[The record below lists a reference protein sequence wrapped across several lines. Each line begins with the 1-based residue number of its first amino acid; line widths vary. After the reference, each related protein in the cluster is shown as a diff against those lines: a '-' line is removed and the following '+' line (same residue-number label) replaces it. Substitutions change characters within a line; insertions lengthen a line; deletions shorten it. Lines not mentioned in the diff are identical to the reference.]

1 MSGRARRDEVAPSL
15 FPFLAVLLCTM
26 GALVLILMLIVSN
39 AQATAKEIAASV
51 EAEQVSEEMVALSEE
66 MQKVRENQQKELDRK
81 QGELAHVE
89 DHINRLQDQIEE
101 LVAKYEKLAEEK
113 DKENIEQS
121 DWEKKKLELEQAI
134 AKAEDELKEKEE
146 ESKNKKPAYS
156 IIPYQGPNGTSR
168 RPIYLECV
176 ADGLII
182 QPDGY
187 KLTLRDL
194 KPPHGPGNPLD
205 AVLRAIRAHL
215 ESIDATGG
223 AAPYPLLIVRPDGI
237 RTYAMARGAMASW
250 DDQFG
255 YELVANEMTLK
266 YPKFERPIDLELNE
280 IVAQA
285 RERQIALIAAMPNR
299 MRGMLDDELGGD
311 GDSWGPIEGNGDD
324 LGDGDGEGGDL
335 VFAEDAEMIQKLP
348 DGTPLPAPG
357 PGAGASGGSGSNP
370 GAGSMALGGGARPF
384 GGNAVNL
391 GGMPGS
397 GLPTGGLPSGGMGGN
412 GGFSSAGVVGPQGYA
427 MGNGAN
433 GGGPAGMTAAGSPL
447 GSSSAGTMGLAGSNG
462 QSVVGPNGTPANQN
476 GGPGGNELTLG
487 DGGANSVGQAGE
499 ASNNAQGGPRTEAG
513 QTQSTKVANNGQP
526 ATGNYGYTTNSRT
539 GDSGSGGTSGQL
551 AQNGKANG
559 AAPPEDSVYRD
570 VQGGSD
576 SAMGPA
582 GGEGGP
588 GFTMTSSNASKSKPP
603 SKEDKN
609 AKPQN
614 NSASES
620 SGPSGSGVVVSR
632 GNDWTRQNIRG
643 TAVER
648 TIRIRCQEDRWV
660 IQPEPGQ
667 QGTKTIFLRKGLVQ
681 ARTDLSKALQ
691 GRVDSWGMALAGG
704 YWKPKVVVT
713 IDPNAQHRYE
723 QLQRVLQGSGI
734 DVTKEE
740 AQDGQKTR

>member
-51 EAEQVSEEMVALSEE
+51 EAENISQEMLALSDE
-66 MQKVRENQQKELDRK
+66 MQKVRESQQKELDRK
-81 QGELAHVE
+81 QGELAHIE
-89 DHINRLQDQIEE
+89 NHINRLHQQIED

-113 DKENIEQS
+113 DKENIEQA
-121 DWEKKKLELEQAI
+121 DWDKRRKELEAAI
-134 AKAEDELKEKEE
+134 AKAEEELKEKEE
-146 ESKNKKPAYS
+146 DHKNKKPAYS

-182 QPDGY
+182 QPDGF
-187 KLTLRDL
+187 KLSLRDL

-205 AVLRAIRAHL
+205 AVLRAIRNHL
-215 ESIDATGG
+215 EAIEATGG
-223 AAPYPLLIVRPDGI
+223 ATPYPLLIVRPDGI

-255 YELVANEMTLK
+255 YELVGNEMDLK
-266 YPKFERPIDLELNE
+266 YPGFERPMTTELEKV
-280 IVAQA
+280 VAQA

-299 MRGMLDDELGGD
+299 MRGMLDEELNGEGD
-311 GDSWGPIEGNGDD
+311 QWGPIEGNGGDGSGD
-324 LGDGDGEGGDL
+324 MGDGDGL
-335 VFAEDAEMIQKLP
+335 AFAEDAEMIQKLP
-348 DGTPLPAPG
+348 DGASAPNTNLAGTPNG
-357 PGAGASGGSGSNP
+357 TS
-370 GAGSMALGGGARPF
+370 ALGGTRELRGSTSLGGAGLSSGQAMNGGQGTFGGGAGNMSLTSGARP
-384 GGNAVNL
+384 
-391 GGMPGS
+391 S
-397 GLPTGGLPSGGMGGN
+397 TGN
-412 GGFSSAGVVGPQGYA
+412 GLNSGPFNAGNQG
-427 MGNGAN
+427 M
-433 GGGPAGMTAAGSPL
+433 
-447 GSSSAGTMGLAGSNG
+447 
-462 QSVVGPNGTPANQN
+462 
-476 GGPGGNELTLG
+476 
-487 DGGANSVGQAGE
+487 VGQATGTSNGMTGGGGE
-499 ASNNAQGGPRTEAG
+499 AGEANSEPNAELNSQSTPSGTTALANKGPQKAGEFGYTAGNAQGD
-513 QTQSTKVANNGQP
+513 
-526 ATGNYGYTTNSRT
+526 ATGASSNGKAA
-539 GDSGSGGTSGQL
+539 QM
-551 AQNGKANG
+551 AQNGKANSS
-559 AAPPEDSVYRD
+559 APPEDSIYRD

-576 SAMGPA
+576 SATGPA

-588 GFTMTSSNASKSKPP
+588 GFTMTSSNAAKSNQAG
-603 SKEDKN
+603 KEDKN
-609 AKPQN
+609 TKPQ
-614 NSASES
+614 S
-620 SGPSGSGVVVSR
+620 SSDTGPSGTGVVVSR

-681 ARTDLSKALQ
+681 AREDLSKALQ

-704 YWKPKVVVT
+704 YWKPKIVVS

-734 DVTKEE
+734 DIVTEE
-740 AQDGQKTR
+740 LPNGQKPK

>member
-1 MSGRARRDEVAPSL
+1 MSGRARRDDVAPSL

-51 EAEQVSEEMVALSEE
+51 EAEQISEEMVALSQE
-66 MQKVRENQQKELDRK
+66 MQKVRENQQLELDRK
-81 QGELAHVE
+81 QGELAHIE
-89 DHINRLQDQIEE
+89 DHINRLQRQMEE

-113 DKENIEQS
+113 DKDNVQQA
-121 DWEKKKLELEQAI
+121 DWEKKKKELEQAI
-134 AKAEDELKEKEE
+134 AEAETELKEKEE
-146 ESKNKKPAYS
+146 EAKNKKPAYS

-182 QPDGY
+182 QPDGL
-187 KLTLRDL
+187 KLSLRDL

-205 AVLRAIRAHL
+205 AVLRAIRNHL
-215 ESIDATGG
+215 ESLDASGG
-223 AAPYPLLIVRPDGI
+223 PTPYPLLIVRPDGI

-255 YELVANEMTLK
+255 YELVDHEMNLK
-266 YPKFERPIDLELNE
+266 YPRFERPIDIELEK

-299 MRGMLDDELGGD
+299 MRGMLDEEMGGE
-311 GDSWGPIEGNGDD
+311 GDSWGPIQGNSEDIGE
-324 LGDGDGEGGDL
+324 GDGGGEEL
-335 VFAEDAEMIQKLP
+335 VFSEDAEIIQKLP
-348 DGTPLPAPG
+348 DGMSSPSANSPMARSPG
-357 PGAGASGGSGSNP
+357 GDGGN
-370 GAGSMALGGGARPF
+370 GSMNGNGNMSLASGARPNMENRINPAGTISGTGF
-384 GGNAVNL
+384 PSMGLDND
-391 GGMPGS
+391 GS
-397 GLPTGGLPSGGMGGN
+397 LSG
-412 GGFSSAGVVGPQGYA
+412 AGVIGPQGYSL
-427 MGNGAN
+427 GNTQGNATGNSPFGSRTSSMNNSGSPQGSASGSSSNGEPLAVGEEGASSEVRRGDGSGTTSDGSTLASN
-433 GGGPAGMTAAGSPL
+433 KLANKERTTPSNFGYAAGS
-447 GSSSAGTMGLAGSNG
+447 SS
-462 QSVVGPNGTPANQN
+462 
-476 GGPGGNELTLG
+476 E
-487 DGGANSVGQAGE
+487 
-499 ASNNAQGGPRTEAG
+499 
-513 QTQSTKVANNGQP
+513 
-526 ATGNYGYTTNSRT
+526 
-539 GDSGSGGTSGQL
+539 GSGQGESSGQL
-551 AQNGKANG
+551 ARDGKANG
-559 AAPPEDSVYRD
+559 AAPPEDSVYRE

-588 GFTMTSSNASKSKPP
+588 GFTMTSSNATKSKPQ
-603 SKEDKN
+603 SKGDKN
-609 AKPQN
+609 AKPQEP
-614 NSASES
+614 SDT
-620 SGPSGSGVVVSR
+620 GPSGTGVVVSR
-632 GNDWTRQNIRG
+632 GSDWTRQNIRG

-704 YWKPKVVVT
+704 YWKPKIVAT
-713 IDPNAQHRYE
+713 IDPNAEHRYE

-734 DVTKEE
+734 DVTEE
-740 AQDGQKTR
+740 ESQNGQKPQ

>member
-26 GALVLILMLIVSN
+26 GALVLILMLVVSN

-51 EAEQVSEEMVALSEE
+51 EAEQVSEEMVALSNE
-66 MQKVRENQQKELDRK
+66 MQKVRENQQKELDKK

-89 DHINRLQDQIEE
+89 DHINRLQNQIED

-113 DKENIEQS
+113 DKQNIEQA
-121 DWEKKKLELEQAI
+121 DWETKKKELLDSI
-134 AKAEDELKEKEE
+134 AKAEEELKEKEDE
-146 ESKNKKPAYS
+146 AKNKKPAYS

-176 ADGLII
+176 ADGIVI
-182 QPDGY
+182 QPDGF

-194 KPPHGPGNPLD
+194 KPPYGPGNPLD
-205 AVLRAIRAHL
+205 AVLRAIRSHL
-215 ESIDATGG
+215 ESIEATGG
-223 AAPYPLLIVRPDGI
+223 STPYPLLIVRPDGI

-255 YELVANEMTLK
+255 YELVGDDLDLK
-266 YPKFERPIDLELNE
+266 YPSFERPMNTELEK
-280 IVAQA
+280 VVVQA

-299 MRGMLDDELGGD
+299 MRGMMDEEMGGD

-324 LGDGDGEGGDL
+324 LGDGTGEEGDL

-348 DGTPLPAPG
+348 DGAQLPSPG
-357 PGAGASGGSGSNP
+357 SGSGTGGMGAAGATSGLAMNQGVRPNSGNALNLGGLPNTGMPSGLTPGGGSG
-370 GAGSMALGGGARPF
+370 
-384 GGNAVNL
+384 
-391 GGMPGS
+391 
-397 GLPTGGLPSGGMGGN
+397 
-412 GGFSSAGVVGPQGYA
+412 FSSGGVVGPQGYS
-427 MGNGAN
+427 MGS
-433 GGGPAGMTAAGSPL
+433 GS
-447 GSSSAGTMGLAGSNG
+447 GSAGVGPSSLAQGGTRSGAMGLAGTNG
-462 QSVVGPNGTPANQN
+462 QNITGSGANPTGTNGMPAD
-476 GGPGGNELTLG
+476 GSEMGPGGANPDGLAG
-487 DGGANSVGQAGE
+487 D
-499 ASNNAQGGPRTEAG
+499 ASNPNAGRANDPSSKNG
-513 QTQSTKVANNGQP
+513 VANNGQTKAGEFGY
-526 ATGNYGYTTNSRT
+526 ATGSTG
-539 GDSGSGGTSGQL
+539 GDSGDSTSGQV
-551 AQNGKANG
+551 AQDGKMSG
-559 AAPPEDSVYRD
+559 QAPPEDSAYRD
-570 VQGGSD
+570 TRGGGGD

-582 GGEGGP
+582 GGEGGA
-588 GFTMTSSNASKSKPP
+588 GFTMTSKNASKASKPP
-603 SKEDKN
+603 SKEDDKN

-614 NSASES
+614 NSE
-620 SGPSGSGVVVSR
+620 SGPSGTGVVVSR

-648 TIRIRCQEDRWV
+648 TIRLRCQEDRWV

-704 YWKPKVVVT
+704 YWKPKIVVT
-713 IDPNAQHRYE
+713 VDANAQQRYE

-734 DVTKEE
+734 DVILEE
-740 AQDGQKTR
+740 SQNGKKPQ

>member
-1 MSGRARRDEVAPSL
+1 MSGRSRRDEVAPSL

-39 AQATAKEIAASV
+39 AQATAKEIAASA
-51 EAEQVSEEMVALSEE
+51 EAEQISEEMVALSEE
-66 MQKVRENQQKELDRK
+66 MQKVRANQQLELDRK

-89 DHINRLQDQIEE
+89 DHIQRLQNQMEE
-101 LVAKYEKLAEEK
+101 LVSKYEKLAEEK
-113 DKENIEQS
+113 DRNNNEQA
-121 DWEKKKLELEQAI
+121 DWEKKKRELELAI
-134 AKAEDELKEKEE
+134 SQKEEEIKEKEE
-146 ESKNKKPAYS
+146 EAKNKKPAYS

-182 QPDGY
+182 QPDGF
-187 KLTLRDL
+187 KLSLRDL

-205 AVLRAIRAHL
+205 SVLRAIRNHL

-223 AAPYPLLIVRPDGI
+223 ATPYPLLIVRPDGI

-255 YELVANEMTLK
+255 YELVANELTLK
-266 YPKFERPIDLELNE
+266 FPKFERPLDVELEK

-299 MRGMLDDELGGD
+299 MRGMLQDELGED
-311 GDSWGPIEGNGDD
+311 GDSWGPIEGNGDG
-324 LGDGDGEGGDL
+324 LAHGEDEEGDL
-335 VFAEDAEMIQKLP
+335 VFAEDAEMIQKFP
-348 DGTPLPAPG
+348 DGTSLPAPG
-357 PGAGASGGSGSNP
+357 SGAPGSRDSRVGTGNDPTMGNRAMGDR
-370 GAGSMALGGGARPF
+370 ALGSTSGF
-384 GGNAVNL
+384 GVSAL
-391 GGMPGS
+391 S
-397 GLPTGGLPSGGMGGN
+397 APSVSSN
-412 GGFSSAGVVGPQGYA
+412 GTRL
-427 MGNGAN
+427 AN
-433 GGGPAGMTAAGSPL
+433 S
-447 GSSSAGTMGLAGSNG
+447 GLAGTGG
-462 QSVVGPNGTPANQN
+462 QRPLNVSGSQGVGLDPNNNSGIPGTGETFAA
-476 GGPGGNELTLG
+476 GER
-487 DGGANSVGQAGE
+487 GGANSGQSQSPMVAGDTSVGAE
-499 ASNNAQGGPRTEAG
+499 NA
-513 QTQSTKVANNGQP
+513 NGQQLSDNRLNKDE
-526 ATGNYGYTTNSRT
+526 ATAANYGYTASNSASSRS
-539 GDSGSGGTSGQL
+539 GDSGNGDASGRM
-551 AQNGKANG
+551 AKNGKASG
-559 AAPPEDSVYRD
+559 VAPPQDSVYRD
-570 VQGGSD
+570 VAGGSD

-588 GFTMTSSNASKSKPP
+588 GFTLSSSNASSSNSSSSNASKSKL
-603 SKEDKN
+603 SSQDDKN
-609 AKPQN
+609 AQPPKD
-614 NSASES
+614 SD

-660 IQPEPGQ
+660 LQPEPGQ
-667 QGTKTIFLRKGLVQ
+667 QGTKTIFLRKGLTQ

-704 YWKPKVVVT
+704 YWKPKIVVT

-734 DVTKEE
+734 DVIHEE
-740 AQDGQKTR
+740 AQNGQKTR